1 MKPSVKFSMILI
13 VTMIIG
19 IAIGFEISEISIR
32 NRFERPENFR
42 RPDGF
47 LKIWGDVIRP
57 EKDQQPIVDSILLIY
72 HTRIDQFLKNSF
84 QEVTK
89 QIDSMKIAL
98 SSVLNKEQM
107 KRLEDEINRM
117 GKHLP
122 PNGRD
127 MPPRDGFPGGMPP
140 REGPPG
146 SMPPREGLPGG
157 MPPREGSP
165 GDMQMRRDGQPNEMR
180 REPPATD
187 IKKNMPEKK

>member
-57 EKDQQPIVDSILLIY
+57 EKEQKPIVDSILLIY

-98 SSVLNKEQM
+98 SGVLNKEQM

-117 GKHLP
+117 AKHLP

-127 MPPRDGFPGGMPP
+127 MSPREGPPGGMFPREGPPGNMPP
-140 REGPPG
+140 REGP
-146 SMPPREGLPGG
+146 
-157 MPPREGSP
+157 P
-165 GDMQMRRDGQPNEMR
+165 GDMQMRRDGPPNEMR
-180 REPPATD
+180 REPVPDNMRKEPPSTEM
-187 IKKNMPEKK
+187 KKNIPEKK